1 VYDDAHQ
8 DLQFIRYCRG
18 LDMSLDEVRI
28 LLDFK
33 DRPPEDCTDVNAL
46 IEEHI
51 DHVTTRIKELR
62 SLEKATQDLRYQCP
76 VARRVTSAESS
87 MSCSRLRAD
96 VVSMRANRR
105 MSVVLRKK
113 SQRVVRRASLRRQ

>member
-1 VYDDAHQ
+1 MPIKTGF
-8 DLQFIRYCRG
+8 QFIRYCRG

-51 DHVTTRIKELR
+51 DHVTTRIKSCARLKSNSRPALPVPRGTACDECGILNELFAASSR
-62 SLEKATQDLRYQCP
+62 RGVYASEPTHVRGAPEKEPAGSPPRW
-76 VARRVTSAESS
+76 
-87 MSCSRLRAD
+87 
-96 VVSMRANRR
+96 
-105 MSVVLRKK
+105 
-113 SQRVVRRASLRRQ
+113 LRRQ